1 MAKIEL
7 TDAEIEVIKQQLNG
21 EIEVFT
27 ATDEQRENLTKVI
40 HKAEALLAEL
50 DAYDELDGDM
60 IKWFWNKYQEQ
71 K

>member
-1 MAKIEL
+1 MKQIEL
-7 TDAEIEVIKQQLNG
+7 TDQEKEVIKKQLNG
-21 EIEVFT
+21 DITQFS
-27 ATDEQRENLTKVI
+27 ATDEERVLLTSVI
-40 HKAEALLAEL
+40 HKAEALLEEL